1 MSFVRKYDVVPGEC
15 GSGSGGQSKNLQLQY
30 EQQRLVIN
38 TLKLFIQAASCRA
51 NDEAADKKA
60 TLILNQLLEPCILNN
75 WRLLLA
81 EPSTKPVNY
90 IWNSIS
96 TSFVGANV

>member
-1 MSFVRKYDVVPGEC
+1 MC
-15 GSGSGGQSKNLQLQY
+15 GSGGQSKNLQLQY

-38 TLKLFIQAASCRA
+38 TLKLFIQADSCRA
-51 NDEAADKKA
+51 NDGAADKKA

-81 EPSTKPVNY
+81 EHSTKPENY
-90 IWNSIS
+90 IWNSILLLLELMYD
-96 TSFVGANV
+96 